1 MQWRAIAQESD
12 SMHMFGRTPPGTSA
26 HADHPVCAV
35 ATARRSLLLAV
46 LALGAGTLAACDR
59 HKAASFHGI
68 DITGADYGRDFRLR
82 DPDGRE
88 RSLADFRGKAVL
100 MFFGFTQCPDVCP
113 TALLRAAEVRKLL
126 GSDGERLQVLFV
138 TVDPERDTP
147 PVLQAYTQTFDPS
160 FIGLYGDAQ
169 RLADTAKEFKVYY
182 KKVPTGSSY
191 TMDHS
196 ALSYV
201 FDPAGRLRLALRH
214 NQTAQDYADDL
225 RLILGSD

>member
-1 MQWRAIAQESD
+1 
-12 SMHMFGRTPPGTSA
+12 MHMFGRRPPGTSA
-26 HADHPVCAV
+26 HADHPACAG

-46 LALGAGTLAACDR
+46 LALGAGALAACDR
-59 HKAASFHGI
+59 NKAASFHGI
-68 DITGADYGRDFRLR
+68 DITGAEYGRDFHLT
-82 DPDGRE
+82 DADGRE
-88 RSLADFRGKAVL
+88 RTLADFRGKAVL

-113 TALLRAAEVRKLL
+113 TALLRAAEVKQLL

-147 PVLQAYTQTFDPS
+147 EVLKAYTQAFDPS

-169 RLADTAKEFKVYY
+169 RLAETAKEFKVYY

-214 NQTAQDYADDL
+214 NQTAQDYAEDL
-225 RLILGSD
+225 RLVLGSD